1 MSVRRLVILT
11 AALLAV
17 LLQARPLPAQDHA
30 TILETRSFP
39 LHNRVRTVIL
49 EEDLGIRSYRIV
61 LKPQT
66 RVLDNHAEVVA
77 RRSPESFE
85 ARFRRGC
92 RERQSI
98 FDLFER
104 LSR

>member
-61 LKPQT
+61 
-66 RVLDNHAEVVA
+66 
-77 RRSPESFE
+77 
-85 ARFRRGC
+85 RRGC